1 VSAKVGEGKNVNI
14 YPRLCKWIS
23 AAQPSHNKKSNVLYI
38 NTVIS
43 SGTLRI
49 SALLALH
56 LSAAALK
63 LYFHVKY

>member
-1 VSAKVGEGKNVNI
+1 M
-14 YPRLCKWIS
+14 CKWVS
-23 AAQPSHNKKSNVLYI
+23 AAQPLHNKKTNVLYI

-56 LSAAALK
+56 LTAVALK